1 MAYPYSDLFGN
12 KTMTNATVN
21 VLYQNFEEALVSV
34 LIGNK
39 GWFAGCNALW
49 KARTA
54 ALSHPQCD
62 QARFDQVVLRAHE
75 RAAQLW
81 LGGGRQ

>member
-1 MAYPYSDLFGN
+1 
-12 KTMTNATVN
+12 MTNATVN

-39 GWFAGCNALW
+39 GWFAGVVALW

-54 ALSHPQCD
+54 CPFSPQCD
-62 QARFDQVVLRAHE
+62 QAI
-75 RAAQLW
+75 
-81 LGGGRQ
+81 